1 MTKSHSET
9 RFTKLTNRVAEWA
22 KARKLDQSDIDLIV
36 DLTVALREAEQ
47 SLIEAGLFAQMVAA
61 PQALHFGWASGAVP
75 FDPTAAMGMLVHEA
89 AHVEAMIAEQL
100 YPGDSS
106 DAESMG
112 ANRPAIHRYVISEG
126 PTEIVI
132 ESSKPLSESE
142 RSEIVR
148 RCLTPLWQSVDGGIV
163 VDAIECDGP
172 RRQIVTADG
181 RVIGTC
187 LESVHLAKLIDLLPE
202 RGDV

>member
-1 MTKSHSET
+1 MTTSHSET
-9 RFTKLTNRVAEWA
+9 RFTKLTNRIAEWA
-22 KARKLDQSDIDLIV
+22 KVRKLDQSDIDLVV
-36 DLTVALREAEQ
+36 DLTVALREAEK

-61 PQALHFGWASGAVP
+61 PQSLSFGWASGAVP
-75 FDPTAAMGMLVHEA
+75 FDPTAAMGLLVHEA

-100 YPGDSS
+100 YPGDST
-106 DAESMG
+106 DEPAEDP
-112 ANRPAIHRYVISEG
+112 RPAIHRYIISEG
-126 PTEIVI
+126 GAEIII

>member
-1 MTKSHSET
+1 MTTSPSET
-9 RFTKLTNRVAEWA
+9 RLAKLANRIVEWA
-22 KARKLDQSDIDLIV
+22 KDRKLDQSDLDLVV
-36 DLTVALREAEQ
+36 DLTVALREAEK

-61 PQALHFGWASGAVP
+61 PQALDFGWASGSVP
-75 FDPTAAMGMLVHEA
+75 FDPAAAIGLLVHEA

-106 DAESMG
+106 DEEPEEEP
-112 ANRPAIHRYVISEG
+112 RPALHRYVISEG
-126 PTEIVI
+126 STEIVI
-132 ESSKPLSESE
+132 ESSKPLSDYE

-148 RCLTPLWQSVDGGIV
+148 RCLTPLCLPFDGGIV

-172 RRQIVTADG
+172 RQQIVTADG

-187 LESVHLAKLIDLLPE
+187 LESVNLGKLSDLVQGR
-202 RGDV
+202 RGV